1 MTAQWCLTLIIA
13 TSALLSPVMGHGQD
27 WMKDREAFGKHRAR
41 VEARAQA
48 KGLVLEYDT
57 RPQVVKITQPK
68 YPAEAFRHRVQ
79 GTVVVMITIDVDGR
93 VQDPEVLESV
103 SGLDEAAL
111 TCVRRWR
118 FKPARKDGHA
128 VATAHVSPMSF
139 RIAPF

>member
-1 MTAQWCLTLIIA
+1 MTAKRCLTLIIA
-13 TSALLSPVMGHGQD
+13 ASALLSPMTGHGQD
-27 WMKDREAFGKHRAR
+27 WVKDREAFGKHRQK

-68 YPAEAFRHRVQ
+68 YPAEAFRNRVQ

-103 SGLDEAAL
+103 SALDEAAL
-111 TCVRRWR
+111 TCTKRWR
-118 FKPARKDGHA
+118 FKPAMKGGQA
-128 VATAHVSPMSF
+128 VATAAVSPITF
-139 RIAPF
+139 RIER